1 MTLIRYT
8 VTLEEPVLVTAPG
21 GDPNTDESL
30 NYLPGSVIR
39 GALATRYQGTRDTR
53 FTRLFLDGTTRYL
66 NAYIVD
72 NAQNRALP
80 TPFHYVQA
88 KEVTDPVADQPIFN
102 TLRDKLSVQTSKI
115 GSFATMSGDY
125 LNSIRVH
132 YEIAVHTARE
142 RKEGRA
148 MPKGDNSA
156 LFRYKAL
163 AAGQTF
169 AGLILVDEAEAT
181 LLRDLLDEASLWLGG
196 SSSAGYGR
204 VRVALDRDEAAP
216 ARELDAPVQAIP
228 AHTPFTLWLT
238 ADAIL
243 RHPQTGQPGPY
254 LKEALEARW
263 PGCVITIKES
273 SHQLAW
279 VGGFNNHWRLPLPQT
294 WAVSKGSAWQLTA
307 SRPLSVQDIT
317 DLEHHGLGERRAE
330 GFGSLLINPSWEAQH
345 LLSPGKAT
353 REKMN
358 VMKPARA
365 TLTFPPLEGDAAA
378 LTQQM
383 NERLA
388 RQELDRLLK
397 IAVREKTER
406 YRGRLSN
413 SQIARLRLRIREE
426 MNQPDQ
432 QFHNFQAY
440 LKDTEARKSADVP
453 FRKSRLGNQNFRD
466 WLRQLTENPHQVW
479 QELHLEK
486 HNWQKQEEATAE
498 KETVSQWRRT
508 LLGQDSFHLTA
519 AMAHTYTTLLIAGIC
534 EQLAARG
541 RNTHA

>member
-1 MTLIRYT
+1 MTPICYT

-21 GDPNTDESL
+21 GDPNTDETL

-39 GALATRYQGTRDTR
+39 GALATRYEGARDNR

-72 NAQNRALP
+72 SAHKRSLP

-88 KEVTDPVADQPIFN
+88 KEVTDPMVDGPVFN
-102 TLRDKLSVQTSKI
+102 TLRDKLSVQTNKI
-115 GSFATMSGDY
+115 GSFATVSGDY

-148 MPKGDNSA
+148 MPNQENSA

-163 AAGQTF
+163 AAGQKF
-169 AGLILVDEAEAT
+169 AGLILVDDAHAVV
-181 LLRDLLDEASLWLGG
+181 LREMLDGVVLWLGG

-204 VRVALDRDEAAP
+204 VSVTIDSAKTSR
-216 ARELDAPVQAIP
+216 ARELDEPVQAI
-228 AHTPFTLWLT
+228 TTDQLFTLWLT
-238 ADAIL
+238 SDAIL

-254 LKEALEARW
+254 LKEALEAHW

-279 VGGFNNHWRLPLPQT
+279 VGGFNNHWRLPLAQT

-330 GFGSLLINPSWEAQH
+330 GFGCLLINPSWDARH
-345 LLSPGKAT
+345 LLLPGKAT
-353 REKMN
+353 REKMK
-358 VMKPARA
+358 VIKPARA
-365 TLTFPPLEGDAAA
+365 TLTFPTRKGDAAA

-397 IAVREKTER
+397 IAIREKAER

-432 QFHNFQAY
+432 NFHHFQVY
-440 LKDTEARKSADVP
+440 LKDSETRKSADEP
-453 FRKSRLGNQNFRD
+453 FRKSRLDGQNFRD
-466 WLRQLTENPHQVW
+466 WLQKLTAAPQRVW
-479 QELHLEK
+479 HELQLEK
-486 HNWQKQEEATAE
+486 YNWQKHEETTPE
-498 KETVSQWRRT
+498 GKVVSQWRRT
-508 LLGQDSFHLTA
+508 LLGQDSFSLTEGL
-519 AMAHTYTTLLIAGIC
+519 AHTYTTLLIAGIC